1 MEAKCSCSDCWED
14 DEAELDGHGN
24 VDTCVK
30 TPSSFSNTGFS
41 LKVFSKA
48 YGARVCLRET
58 RGGTTSRD
66 SRRGLANQERGTK
79 GTYTKARA
87 FLGFTHFLLMN
98 IKTPMMAQMRQR
110 LPTRQV
116 IIKGGSR
123 GTDTSSLQR
132 SPW

>member
-1 MEAKCSCSDCWED
+1 MEAKCSCSDCWDE

-58 RGGTTSRD
+58 RG
-66 SRRGLANQERGTK
+66 AQHQE
-79 GTYTKARA
+79 
-87 FLGFTHFLLMN
+87 
-98 IKTPMMAQMRQR
+98 TPDEA
-110 LPTRQV
+110 LPTKSGEQ
-116 IIKGGSR
+116 KGLTPKLEPFWVSH
-123 GTDTSSLQR
+123 TSC
-132 SPW
+132 